1 MDKYIVFSRQNLW
14 EVFGKDIHRKN
25 ELTLQGSAIID
36 DNRMIK
42 RALEQDLK
50 GRITLSVHTGVVG
63 T

>member
-50 GRITLSVHTGVVG
+50 GG
-63 T
+63 

>member
-1 MDKYIVFSRQNLW
+1 MDKYIVFSLQNLW

-50 GRITLSVHTGVVG
+50 GG
-63 T
+63 